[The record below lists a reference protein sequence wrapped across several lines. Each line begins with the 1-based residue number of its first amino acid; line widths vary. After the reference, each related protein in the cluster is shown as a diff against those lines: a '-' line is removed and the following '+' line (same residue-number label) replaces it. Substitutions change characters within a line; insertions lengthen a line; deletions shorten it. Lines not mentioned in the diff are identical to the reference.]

1 VTLISVRGIG
11 RSLLLERRT
20 YATTLLRNVK

>member
-11 RSLLLERRT
+11 RSFLLERPT